1 MEYKKFSVKNL
12 EFDVLSSIKRDKKLP
27 SSFLARSESSSGW
40 DKNKK
45 LLEGAYEANKIVI
58 CFIKL
63 LSVLLLCIL

>member
-12 EFDVLSSIKRDKKLP
+12 EFDVLSDIKKDKKLL
-27 SSFLARSESSSGW
+27 SNFLARSESSSGW

-45 LLEGAYEANKIVI
+45 LLDGATEANKIVI

-63 LSVLLLCIL
+63 LSVLSL

>member
-12 EFDVLSSIKRDKKLP
+12 KFDVLSDIRKDKKLL
-27 SSFLARSESSSGW
+27 SNFLARSESSKGW

-45 LLEGAYEANKIVI
+45 LLEGADAANKIVI

-63 LSVLLLCIL
+63 LIVLLLWIS